1 RPVLTRHAAAIVSGP
16 RHFSFAGAPAARR
29 ALFQCRSGVRGA
41 NCPAAGIHAFRR
53 RHHPACHAPGGI
65 AGQHG
70 GRIPASLGRPF
81 GGPWRHARGPSMSLS
96 ITRLTANN
104 VRKDLRLEW
113 RSRDVLN
120 SMLFFAGLVV
130 IIFSFTVEPTA
141 EESRRIAGGLIWI
154 AFLFSTTMALNQ
166 SWARELRNGVLDAYR
181 VAPAPPEALFLGK
194 CLANF
199 LFVLVLECLM
209 APLFVIFY
217 NLSAVGSAWQ
227 LALIFLLGTW
237 ALVVNGTFFAVM
249 SIRTRSRELMLPL
262 LLLPVSIPAVVS
274 MVTATTL
281 VLSGEG

>member
-1 RPVLTRHAAAIVSGP
+1 MK
-16 RHFSFAGAPAARR
+16 PASMK
-29 ALFQCRSGVRGA
+29 F
-41 NCPAAGIHAFRR
+41 
-53 RHHPACHAPGGI
+53 GI
-65 AGQHG
+65 AGS
-70 GRIPASLGRPF
+70 RDE
-81 GGPWRHARGPSMSLS
+81 GPGMSMS
-96 ITRLTANN
+96 IAKLTASN

-181 VAPAPPEALFLGK
+181 VAPAPAEAMFLGK
-194 CLANF
+194 VLANF

-217 NLSAVGSAWQ
+217 NLSALGSAWQ
-227 LALIFLLGTW
+227 LAIIFLLGTW

-262 LLLPVSIPAVVS
+262 LLLPISIPAVVS
-274 MVTATTL
+274 MVTATNL
-281 VLSGEG
+281 VLSGEGSPVAQIKLLAAFCAVYTTACLLLFETVLNAE